1 MSALDDTR
9 GAFAPEEKS
18 VAATAPLAESLSVG
32 APETA
37 AVAAVS
43 TPAPARA
50 QTATSRRDGDRGFG
64 VGRRKTAV
72 ARATIVPGMGRIS
85 INEREPQEY
94 LRRPK
99 LVDEI
104 NQPFVLTGTVKRFD
118 AVIAV
123 SGASLAAQAGAIR
136 LALSRALAA
145 WQPDFRPPLSTGGLL
160 TRDPRMVERKKYGI
174 RGARRRPQWTK
185 R

>member
-1 MSALDDTR
+1 MDDETPAQVTTP
-9 GAFAPEEKS
+9 G
-18 VAATAPLAESLSVG
+18 TAPLGEALPVE
-32 APETA
+32 
-37 AVAAVS
+37 AVAAAVEKAA
-43 TPAPARA
+43 PAPRV

-72 ARATIVPGMGRIS
+72 ARATIRPGMGRIT
-85 INEREPQEY
+85 INDREPADY

-99 LVDEI
+99 LLDEI
-104 NQPFVLTGTVKRFD
+104 AMPFVATGTVKRFD
-118 AVIAV
+118 TVIAV
-123 SGASLAAQAGAIR
+123 KGASLASQAGAIR
-136 LALSRALAA
+136 LAISRALAA
-145 WQPDFRPPLSTGGLL
+145 WQTDFRPPLSTGGLL